1 MVVPKFDHDDVIQN
15 FRQKYD
21 PLFCKVGYH
30 IELVFPFET
39 DIPLIKIEEH
49 VRHCVAEIKSFE
61 IAVSEPCGFDDE
73 FIFLSIKE
81 GNDSLINLHDALYK
95 GLLSTFLNRH
105 FFFMPHI
112 TIGRLKSKSEFEMAL
127 QESKII
133 SGIFKATIKEI
144 IIEKILDDESSEI
157 VSKISLPL

>member
-1 MVVPKFDHDDVIQN
+1 MTQLYSIMVVPKFDHDDVIQN

-95 GLLSTFLNRH
+95 GLLSTF
-105 FFFMPHI
+105 I

-157 VSKISLPL
+157 VSKVSLSL